1 MADGTSD
8 AAKAG
13 RATRTEIG
21 RAAASHTYVATARV
35 RQRGLDNRR
44 VRSESIMRSKP
55 SADPAAAR
63 CKRRI
68 SRASHRQ
75 AGGTRA
81 PGADASSRWSRSQYN
96 AFGPMAANESSG
108 LSFYPLGHESAG
120 PNPRFRGGFALR
132 HALFQLVAACF
143 AAAWQVASLGVSG
156 NSKRRKFTRVPH
168 AARACATRA
177 YFEMASSAM
186 PLVRG
191 PMNPIAAITITI
203 APAMNAN
210 TPNVPKPF
218 STAAITNDEKI
229 AEKRL
234 HE

>member
-35 RQRGLDNRR
+35 RQRGLCNRR

-68 SRASHRQ
+68 SRASHRH
-75 AGGTRA
+75 AGGTHA

-108 LSFYPLGHESAG
+108 LSFYPLEHESAG
-120 PNPRFRGGFALR
+120 PNPRFCASSRFVSTRCRLLRRCMAGCFAGRFRQLEAPEI
-132 HALFQLVAACF
+132 HARAACGTCVRNPRLLRNGF
-143 AAAWQVASLGVSG
+143 ERDAFGTRPHESDRGHHDHHRAGNEREHAERAEALQHGRDHERREDRREAA
-156 NSKRRKFTRVPH
+156 P
-168 AARACATRA
+168 
-177 YFEMASSAM
+177 
-186 PLVRG
+186 
-191 PMNPIAAITITI
+191 
-203 APAMNAN
+203 
-210 TPNVPKPF
+210 
-218 STAAITNDEKI
+218 
-229 AEKRL
+229 
-234 HE
+234 

>member
-1 MADGTSD
+1 
-8 AAKAG
+8 
-13 RATRTEIG
+13 
-21 RAAASHTYVATARV
+21 
-35 RQRGLDNRR
+35 
-44 VRSESIMRSKP
+44 
-55 SADPAAAR
+55 
-63 CKRRI
+63 
-68 SRASHRQ
+68 
-75 AGGTRA
+75 
-81 PGADASSRWSRSQYN
+81 
-96 AFGPMAANESSG
+96 MAANESSG
-108 LSFYPLGHESAG
+108 LSFYSRGQRSAA
-120 PNPRFRGGFALR
+120 PNPRFCSTFARR
-132 HALFQLVAACF
+132 HALFQLVAACL
-143 AAAWQVASLGVSG
+143 ATAWQVASPGVFG
-156 NSKRRKFTRVPH
+156 NMKPREFTRVPH
-168 AARACATRA
+168 ATRERASPV

>member
-1 MADGTSD
+1 MAGGTS
-8 AAKAG
+8 AAARAG

-21 RAAASHTYVATARV
+21 RAAASHTYVASARV
-35 RQRGLDNRR
+35 RQRSLDNRR

-55 SADPAAAR
+55 SAEPAAAR

-68 SRASHRQ
+68 SRASHRH
-75 AGGTRA
+75 AGGTHA

-108 LSFYPLGHESAG
+108 LSFYPLGDESAG

-132 HALFQLVAACF
+132 HALFQLVSACF

-168 AARACATRA
+168 AARACATPRLLRNGFERDAFGTRPHESDRGHHDHHRA
-177 YFEMASSAM
+177 GNEREHAERAEA
-186 PLVRG
+186 LQHGRDHERREDRRE
-191 PMNPIAAITITI
+191 AA
-203 APAMNAN
+203 P
-210 TPNVPKPF
+210 
-218 STAAITNDEKI
+218 
-229 AEKRL
+229 
-234 HE
+234 